1 MHSSKRKTQKNDH
14 VSLKQEPPRPIGRG
28 GSCSLFPQAF
38 VMSRYS
44 SNVTFLSNVL
54 VPSRTMMRLHTYS
67 NPLSSAVSPSSAVN
81 GSLSSSEMISI
92 LRRSASNPMLHING
106 MDGFCIFI
114 CFSRRI
120 SMRCFIVFRI
130 NINTERRRI
139 VDMNSST
146 CGTSNCA
153 IIVSGF
159 CSALH
164 DFLVQV

>member
-1 MHSSKRKTQKNDH
+1 MKCYMSHTIVVIVVSISSTRNRIIRTIYNA
-14 VSLKQEPPRPIGRG
+14 R
-28 GSCSLFPQAF
+28 
-38 VMSRYS
+38 
-44 SNVTFLSNVL
+44 TFNRNLL
-54 VPSRTMMRLHTYS
+54 TYS

-120 SMRCFIVFRI
+120 NMRCIFVFRI

-139 VDMNSST
+139 VDTNSST
-146 CGTSNCA
+146 CGTSNCNQHDRHESNRDKFFHKSTSSDFSFDHFHCA
-153 IIVSGF
+153 IS
-159 CSALH
+159 
-164 DFLVQV
+164 FLVVYYS